1 VKDLQMK
8 NTIGT
13 DFDNGALDHQF
24 IVTQFPNLGAK
35 TKQELPFSSRDLA
48 AKIESAKA
56 SHKRKLQLLSGV
68 AFGNVPTEKKSLR
81 SRANATK
88 VYAVFVDYDAGEVSL
103 EEAAEMLRKEGVA
116 ALFYT
121 TPSHGLPGKGSRWR
135 AVFVLSMPRAPDA
148 YADLVARVNGLFGG
162 ALADESFDFWQS
174 YFFGSVD
181 GQRRVETL
189 LVNGHRCLDA
199 ADDLD
204 ASAIGPSRPSS
215 ATMEI
220 EASEAEDQSDLP
232 GAVKHAQGMRDW
244 AVSYILDSVNKGQS
258 RTRAIFKQAFH
269 LGGYLAC
276 STLSEDGVRDAL
288 IEAADETG
296 YLTDYSES
304 DLERHISKGINSGMT
319 RPLHWHDPLDD
330 LPDFDAKESEV
341 EGPILAGEL
350 AEIDELV
357 GMSTDA
363 PAKAEKPKV
372 KVDAVTERLNEKY
385 AVVRHG
391 GKTWVA
397 EFSGE
402 KIDIGPVEQLH
413 AFHANDLVPT
423 GTNGGLQAASRHWLR
438 SPGRRQYSGIVF
450 DPTEQATGDGL
461 NLYSGLALQP
471 NPKSSCE
478 RILAHIREVIAAGNE
493 AHFCYIIG
501 WLADI
506 LQRPGQKPG
515 VALVLRGGK
524 GVGKDTLAVVMGKI
538 IGRKHVAHIIRPEDL
553 TGRFNAPFATALL
566 VHVEEAFWSGDAGKK
581 GTLQALITAPTQ
593 PIERKGI
600 DRIEVDSFL
609 RVLMTTNDEW
619 AVPASEDERRY
630 AVFDVA
636 DVYRRDPKW
645 FDPLYEEIEG
655 DGPAAFLAYLLAVD
669 LFGVN
674 LRDVPQ
680 TNALRDQ
687 KIASLRGLP
696 KWWFGLLDRGN
707 FAGYGEDGDWSAPIT
722 VEKEA
727 LRSSYEFEL
736 SKSRF
741 GGDPVGPAQ
750 FTKEL
755 KKLLCDELEE
765 TRPRSNGRRPCMF
778 VLPALSIC
786 RDKAAEWLQAPVEW
800 HGADEAGEDDLD
812 ADDLI

>member
-1 VKDLQMK
+1 MK
-8 NTIGT
+8 TNITVNTDQG
-13 DFDNGALDHQF
+13 LLVRPL
-24 IVTQFPNLGAK
+24 IVTQFPNLGANK
-35 TKQELPFSSRDLA
+35 KRELELSLNDLA
-48 AKIESAKA
+48 LKIESAKA
-56 SHKRKLQLLSGV
+56 PHKRKLQLLSGV
-68 AFGNVPTEKKSLR
+68 SFGDVLTERKSLR
-81 SRANATK
+81 SRKNAK
-88 VYAVFVDYDAGEVSL
+88 AVYAIFVDYDDGEFSL
-103 EEAAEMLRKEGVA
+103 EEAAEILREADIA
-116 ALFYT
+116 ALIYT
-121 TPSHGLPGKGSRWR
+121 TPSHGAPGKGNRWR
-135 AVFVLSMPRAPDA
+135 AVFILSVPRSPDA

-162 ALADESFDFWQS
+162 ALADESFDYWQS
-174 YFFGSVD
+174 YFFGSVG
-181 GQRRVETL
+181 GQKRVETL
-189 LVNGHRCLDA
+189 LIGGSRCIDE
-199 ADDLD
+199 ADELE
-204 ASAIGPSRPSS
+204 AVAIGPSRPPS
-215 ATMEI
+215 AIMES
-220 EASEAEDQSDLP
+220 EAADAEDQSDNDF
-232 GAVKHAQGMRDW
+232 AVEHAKNMLDW
-244 AVSYILDSVNKGQS
+244 STRYIMDTVEKGQS

-269 LGGYLAC
+269 LGGYIAC
-276 STLSEDGVRDAL
+276 ATLNEEDVRDAL
-288 IEAADETG
+288 YEAAEEMG
-296 YLTDYSES
+296 YLADYSES
-304 DLERHISKGINSGMT
+304 ELERHISKGINSGMA
-319 RPLHWHDPLDD
+319 RPLPWYDPLDD
-330 LPDFDAKESEV
+330 LPDVDDKDSEV
-341 EGPILAGEL
+341 DDPIPGVEL

-363 PAKAEKPKV
+363 PTKPEKPKV
-372 KVDAVTERLNEKY
+372 KVDAVTARLNEKY

-397 EFSGE
+397 EFSGD

-438 SPGRRQYSGIVF
+438 SPARRQYAGIVF
-450 DPTEQATGDGL
+450 DPTEQATTDAL

-471 NPKSSCE
+471 NSKSSCE

-493 AHFCYIIG
+493 EHFCYIIW

-506 LQRPGQKPG
+506 VQRPGEKPG

-630 AVFDVA
+630 AAFDVA
-636 DVYRRDPKW
+636 DVYRRNPKW

-655 DGPAAFLAYLLAVD
+655 DGPAAFLAYLLGVD
-669 LFGVN
+669 LSGVN
-674 LRDVPQ
+674 LRDVPK

-696 KWWFGLLDRGN
+696 KWRFGVLDRGN
-707 FAGYGEDGDWSAPIT
+707 FAGYGEDVDWSAPIT

-736 SKSRF
+736 RKSRF

-765 TRPRSNGRRPCMF
+765 TRPRISGRRPCMF
-778 VLPALSIC
+778 RLPALSMC
-786 RDKAAEWLQAPVEW
+786 RDKAAEWLEAPVEW
-800 HGADEAGEDDLD
+800 HGADGGGEDDLD